1 MNKIEKPNPDEYFF
15 IKVTET
21 DAAQTG
27 LPEGALALIHMQNT
41 AEPGKYICIYS
52 GDTVRIIRHT
62 EGSNVDIIGVLR
74 SIFVDIPSDKEKS
87 PFPQNLPQPGERAS
101 NNANITGIYSV

>member
-1 MNKIEKPNPDEYFF
+1 MNKIEKPNPEEYFF
-15 IKVTET
+15 IKITAT

-27 LPEGALALIHMQNT
+27 LPEGALALIHEQNT
-41 AEPGKYICIYS
+41 AEPGKYICTYS
-52 GDTVRIIRHT
+52 GDTVRITRYT
-62 EGSNVDIIGVLR
+62 EGSNVDIIGILR

-101 NNANITGIYSV
+101 NNANITGTYLV